1 MGPPLNSVSVFEFD
15 AGMDQ
20 SDQFGAV
27 DFPPSFLGG
36 VEQLVGHHQAT
47 SPRPGTFRHLG
58 SGPHRRKS
66 RLDRVGGPQMGPVGG
81 GEVVERQ
88 QHVPIVGQFGD
99 CFGILVAIV
108 GHELVDLCFG
118 IGTEVAVDNNFGV
131 GGLRN
136 SHSDL
141 LNALPFQPA
150 TAGRYYVSIHAPNGG
165 IAPNRVYTLSVQ
177 SDDYADSNTTT
188 AVVAVGGSIRT

>member
-118 IGTEVAVDNNFGV
+118 IGT
-131 GGLRN
+131 GLRFV
-136 SHSDL
+136 DL
-141 LNALPFQPA
+141 MDRRF
-150 TAGRYYVSIHAPNGG
+150 G
-165 IAPNRVYTLSVQ
+165 
-177 SDDYADSNTTT
+177 
-188 AVVAVGGSIRT
+188 